1 MATLERIVSFWSKS
15 GVGKKGFWVS
25 EHRWRPE
32 RGSARG
38 VGDQGADWGRG
49 GGYLATQPA
58 GYPAGASPGAGG
70 GDPAD
75 FSKNRIQKKLNL
87 DLGPSTASA
96 DAMDSNKL

>member
-38 VGDQGADWGRG
+38 VGDPGADWGRG
-49 GGYLATQPA
+49 GGYQKVTVNKSKTTIIGLNQSIICFNFKIVLKVLPTYLPA
-58 GYPAGASPGAGG
+58 CLCRFVS
-70 GDPAD
+70 
-75 FSKNRIQKKLNL
+75 L
-87 DLGPSTASA
+87 
-96 DAMDSNKL
+96 

>member
-49 GGYLATQPA
+49 VPE
-58 GYPAGASPGAGG
+58 
-70 GDPAD
+70 GD
-75 FSKNRIQKKLNL
+75 RE
-87 DLGPSTASA
+87 
-96 DAMDSNKL
+96 